1 MTLGKRGSS
10 VSAEAWNECIALP
23 VGRDIIIE
31 YEDLTGLLFFFL
43 NWRGRKGERET
54 YRGMCVCR
62 IRTFS
67 SL

>member
-31 YEDLTGLLFFFL
+31 YEHLTGLLFFFL
-43 NWRGRKGERET
+43 IGGVGKEREKHT
-54 YRGMCVCR
+54 EACVCVG
-62 IRTFS
+62 
-67 SL
+67 